1 MPMGWDAGDFGGPV
15 REVEPVGVTPGERAA
30 EADEARGFAAAA
42 VTVWTRWQTAED
54 EGVCPECGPLDGL
67 AWPDG
72 DGPAPPLHNHC
83 RCAREF
89 AFVELSSRG
98 D

>member
-1 MPMGWDAGDFGGPV
+1 MPMGWDAGDFGGSV
-15 REVEPVGVTPGERAA
+15 REVETEPVGFSPEERAA
-30 EADEARGFAAAA
+30 EARSFEAAMT
-42 VTVWTRWQTAED
+42 TVWTRWRTVAD
-54 EGVCPECGPLDGL
+54 ERVCPECGPLDGL

-72 DGPAPPLHNHC
+72 DGPVPPLHNHC

-98 D
+98 